1 MQMIAN
7 MLWPIHLTKRGSTG
21 DEFVSTQSTAYR
33 NFYTEHSLGNTSMSS
48 DTIES
53 FAKMS
58 AVRTNVSSLQSRW

>member
-1 MQMIAN
+1 MIAN

-33 NFYTEHSLGNTSMSS
+33 NFYTVIGNTSMSS
-48 DTIES
+48 DMIES

-58 AVRTNVSSLQSRW
+58 AVRINVSSLQSRW